1 MATNEKVEINVENGI
16 TTMVHEMK
24 MNGYHLVDRKQ
35 RTSMYDVNCYGVNG
49 YYGHRRIKTTVLIH
63 SRFVDDRSYTV
74 HETLTEG
81 NRVVRTQTQM
91 TQEEVERFEEDWI
104 NLWNPK
110 IDTTFF
116 LTENL

>member
-24 MNGYHLVDRKQ
+24 MNGCHLVDRKQ
-35 RTSMYDVNCYGVNG
+35 RTITDDVHYYGVDG
-49 YYGHRRIKTTVLIH
+49 YYGHRMVETTVLNH
-63 SRFVDDRSYTV
+63 SRFIDDRSYTV

-81 NRVVRTQTQM
+81 KRVVRTQS

-116 LTENL
+116 STENL